1 MDLDDI
7 EIQSVEVINNPDGT
21 QTCRIGYITKP
32 LAQQDPYRRAQVQFV
47 ENRTASKPIR
57 PMNRKPAA
65 QPPIPA
71 QTSSAPPPRPAAPA
85 PPPNPRTN
93 PTVATSIRPLTSP
106 LREAWKHG
114 SVKALVIGFSAA
126 LILQII
132 FLIMR
137 AS

>member
-1 MDLDDI
+1 MDLDEI

-21 QTCRIGYITKP
+21 QTCRIGYIPKP

-47 ENRTASKPIR
+47 ENQTVSKPIR
-57 PMNRKPAA
+57 TPTKVPIPVSIPTSIPAS
-65 QPPIPA
+65 IPA
-71 QTSSAPPPRPAAPA
+71 QRPA
-85 PPPNPRTN
+85 PPTKPQTN
-93 PTVATSIRPLTSP
+93 PTTTTSIRPLTTS

-114 SVKALVIGFSAA
+114 SVKSLVIGVSAA

-137 AS
+137 IG